1 MSEEKTT
8 TPAPDVQQGQKP
20 WEVGEPRKRLHAALK
35 YIQAHLNAPK
45 DLENKFGGYK
55 YRSCESILKAVKP
68 LLYETDTTL
77 VMRDEPCMIGD
88 RFYIKATAMLGNGED
103 EIITCGFAREDLAKK
118 GMDGAQLT
126 GATSSYARKYA
137 LNALFAIDDSKDSDV
152 TNRHKANNNSVI
164 SEALSEILAST
175 SVAQVKA
182 VYNKY
187 MSLDPSLCSKQ
198 GKIYKAVIARGE
210 ELKKIDGN

>member
-1 MSEEKTT
+1 MSTTET
-8 TPAPDVQQGQKP
+8 TPTAPEVQR
-20 WEVGEPRKRLHAALK
+20 ELGEPRKRLYMALGF
-35 YIQAHLNAPK
+35 IQANLNAPK
-45 DLENKFGGYK
+45 DLRNSFGGYN

-68 LLYETDTTL
+68 LLHETETTL
-77 VMRDEPCMIGD
+77 VMNDEPCVIGD
-88 RFYIKATAMLGNGED
+88 RFYIKSTATLSNGEC
-103 EIITCGFAREDLAKK
+103 EVSATGYAREDLAKK

-152 TNRHKANNNSVI
+152 TNKHKTDKDSVI
-164 SEALSEILAST
+164 SEALSEILNAT
-175 SVAQVKA
+175 TVAQVKA

-187 MSLDPSLCSKQ
+187 LSLDASLCGKN

-210 ELKKIDGN
+210 ELKAIEAK

>member
-1 MSEEKTT
+1 
-8 TPAPDVQQGQKP
+8 
-20 WEVGEPRKRLHAALK
+20 
-35 YIQAHLNAPK
+35 
-45 DLENKFGGYK
+45 
-55 YRSCESILKAVKP
+55 
-68 LLYETDTTL
+68 
-77 VMRDEPCMIGD
+77 MRDEPCMIGD

-103 EIITCGFAREDLAKK
+103 EIITCGFACEDLAKK